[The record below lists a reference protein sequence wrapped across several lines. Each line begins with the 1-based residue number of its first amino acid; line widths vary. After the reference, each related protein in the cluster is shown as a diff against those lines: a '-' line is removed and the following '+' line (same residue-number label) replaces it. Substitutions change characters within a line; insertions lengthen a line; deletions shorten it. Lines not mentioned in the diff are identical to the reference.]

1 MSTNQTLTRHR
12 DIQVWVTGRRGRP
25 AIARIRNPDGQQR
38 AQLRLSFGSP
48 VSDKRDPA
56 ALDDGVSPCSW
67 AAWLAELDRQR
78 LALRIDPA
86 AGAFELVDR
95 NAQN

>member
-1 MSTNQTLTRHR
+1 MTLNHTLTRHR

-25 AIARIRNPDGQQR
+25 AIARIRGHDGQQR

-48 VSDKRDPA
+48 ISGKTDLA
-56 ALDDGVSPCSW
+56 NLDDGVSPCSW
-67 AAWLAELDRQR
+67 SAWLAELDRQR

-86 AGAFELVDR
+86 AGHFEFVDR